1 VNRARVGVGSGRFAL
16 AFLLAGA
23 APATAEWHF
32 KPFVGFVF
40 AGSTTLSDLDEAEEG
55 ARDRHLA
62 VGGSVVL
69 IGEVFGVE
77 ADLGWAP
84 RFFERDAPA
93 ELVVRSDV
101 TTLTGNVV
109 VAMPRRMTQ
118 YTLRPYAVAGLGMA
132 HASMEDL
139 IDFDSFA
146 ETRAMFDVGGGVTGF
161 LSERFGLSWD
171 VRYFRSF
178 GGEDVA
184 FGPDPDAPQLAFW
197 RANMSLTV
205 RY

>member
-1 VNRARVGVGSGRFAL
+1 MGVGPGPLAL
-16 AFLLAGA
+16 AFLLTGAG
-23 APATAEWHF
+23 PVSAEWHF

-55 ARDRHLA
+55 ARERHLA

-69 IGEVFGVE
+69 IGEVLGIE

-84 RFFERDAPA
+84 GFFERDAP
-93 ELVVRSDV
+93 ERLVVRSGV

-109 VAMPRRMTQ
+109 LAMPRRMTE
-118 YTLRPYAVAGLGMA
+118 YTLRPYAVAGFGMVRA
-132 HASMEDL
+132 TMEDV

-146 ETRAMFDVGGGVTGF
+146 ETRAAFDVGGGVTGF

-171 VRYFRSF
+171 VRYFRTV
-178 GGEDVA
+178 GG
-184 FGPDPDAPQLAFW
+184 GDATFTDRTTGPQLAFW